1 MLLVNKLINHILLA
15 LLILSP
21 LVSSAETT
29 RYVSDQLEIT
39 MRNGQGVKFAILRV
53 LTSGDRLALIEADS
67 SGYSKVR
74 TIEGVEGWVLT
85 RYLMNAPSV
94 RNLVADSDQKVA
106 NLELELAET
115 KEELQK
121 LSTKATTSDS
131 ESMTLKETSQRL
143 KKEFDSLQ
151 ITASSSIAL
160 SNENIQLKEKIQQT
174 DIRMQ
179 GLVLENTAMKNS
191 ESQSWFLTGVAVLLG
206 GIILGLILPRL
217 RLQRK
222 NSWGNI

>member
-1 MLLVNKLINHILLA
+1 M
-15 LLILSP
+15 SP
-21 LVSSAETT
+21 LISSAETT

-39 MRNGQGVKFAILRV
+39 MRNGQGVKFAIKRV
-53 LTSGDRLALIEADS
+53 LTSGDRLDLIEADS

-94 RNLVADSDQKVA
+94 RNLVADSAQKVA

-115 KEELQK
+115 KEELK
-121 LSTKATTSDS
+121 NVSTKVATSDS
-131 ESMTLKETSQRL
+131 KSMALKETSQRF
-143 KKEFDSLQ
+143 KKELDSLKV
-151 ITASSSIAL
+151 TASSSIAL
-160 SNENIQLKEKIQQT
+160 SKENIQLKEQIQQT
-174 DIRMQ
+174 DIRIQ

-191 ESQSWFLTGVAVLLG
+191 DSQSWFLTGVAVLLG

>member
-1 MLLVNKLINHILLA
+1 VNKLINHILLA

-21 LVSSAETT
+21 LISSAETT

-39 MRNGQGVKFAILRV
+39 MRNGQGVKFAIIRV
-53 LTSGDRLALIEADS
+53 LTSGDPLALIEAGS

-74 TIEGVEGWVLT
+74 TIEGAEGWVLT
-85 RYLMNAPSV
+85 RYLMNTPSA
-94 RNLVADSDQKVA
+94 RNLVTDSEQKVV

-115 KEELQK
+115 KEELQN
-121 LSTKATTSDS
+121 LSTKVTTSDS
-131 ESMTLKETSQRL
+131 ESMTMKETSQRF
-143 KKEFDSLQ
+143 KKELDSLKV
-151 ITASSSIAL
+151 TASSSIAL

>member
-1 MLLVNKLINHILLA
+1 M
-15 LLILSP
+15 SP
-21 LVSSAETT
+21 LISSAENT

-39 MRNGQGVKFAILRV
+39 MRNGQGVKFAIKRV
-53 LTSGDRLALIEADS
+53 LTSGDRLDLIETDS

-115 KEELQK
+115 KEELK
-121 LSTKATTSDS
+121 NVSTKVATSDS
-131 ESMTLKETSQRL
+131 KSMALKETSQRF
-143 KKEFDSLQ
+143 KKELDSLKV
-151 ITASSSIAL
+151 TASNSIAL
-160 SNENIQLKEKIQQT
+160 SNENIQLKQKIQQT
-174 DIRMQ
+174 DTRMQ

-191 ESQSWFLTGVAVLLG
+191 DSQSWFLTGVAVLLG

>member
-1 MLLVNKLINHILLA
+1 MNKLINHILLA

-21 LVSSAETT
+21 LISSAATT
-29 RYVSDQLEIT
+29 RYVSDQLEII
-39 MRNGQGVKFAILRV
+39 MRDGQGVKFAIKKV
-53 LTSGDRLALIEADS
+53 LTSGDRLDLIETDS

-85 RYLMNAPSV
+85 RYLMNTPSA
-94 RNLVADSDQKVA
+94 RNLVTDSEQKVV

-115 KEELQK
+115 KEELQN
-121 LSTKATTSDS
+121 LSTKVTTSDS
-131 ESMTLKETSQRL
+131 ESMTMKETSQRF
-143 KKEFDSLQ
+143 KKELDSLKV
-151 ITASSSIAL
+151 TASSSIAL

>member
-1 MLLVNKLINHILLA
+1 MKKLINHILLT
-15 LLILSP
+15 LLLLSP
-21 LVSSAETT
+21 LTSSAETT

-39 MRNGQGVKFAILRV
+39 MRNGQGVKFAIKSV
-53 LTSGDRLALIEADS
+53 LTSGDRLDLIEVDS

-74 TIEGVEGWVLT
+74 NTDGVEGWVLT

-115 KEELQK
+115 KEELQD
-121 LSTKATTSDS
+121 LSIKVTKSDS
-131 ESMTLKETSQRL
+131 ENMTLKETSQRL
-143 KKEFDSLQ
+143 KKELDSLK
-151 ITASSSIAL
+151 ITASGSIAL
-160 SNENIQLKEKIQQT
+160 DNENIQLKEQIQQNDHRT
-174 DIRMQ
+174 QKLI
-179 GLVLENTAMKNS
+179 LENTAMKNNDG
-191 ESQSWFLTGVAVLLG
+191 QSWFLIGVSVLLG

-217 RLQRK
+217 RFQRK

>member
-1 MLLVNKLINHILLA
+1 M
-15 LLILSP
+15 SP
-21 LVSSAETT
+21 LISSAETT

-39 MRNGQGVKFAILRV
+39 MRNGQGVKFAIKRV
-53 LTSGDRLALIEADS
+53 LTSGDRLDLIEADS

-106 NLELELAET
+106 NLELELAIT
-115 KEELQK
+115 KEELQNV
-121 LSTKATTSDS
+121 STKVATFDS
-131 ESMTLKETSQRL
+131 KSMALKQTSQRF
-143 KKEFDSLQ
+143 KKELDSLKV
-151 ITASSSIAL
+151 TASNSIAL
-160 SNENIQLKEKIQQT
+160 SNENIQLKQKIQQT
-174 DIRMQ
+174 DTRMQ

>member
-1 MLLVNKLINHILLA
+1 MKKLINHILLT
-15 LLILSP
+15 LLLLSP
-21 LVSSAETT
+21 LTSSAETT

-39 MRNGQGVKFAILRV
+39 MRNGQGVKFAIKSV
-53 LTSGDRLALIEADS
+53 LTSGDRLDLIEVDS

-74 TIEGVEGWVLT
+74 NTDGVEGWVLT

-115 KEELQK
+115 KEELQN
-121 LSTKATTSDS
+121 LSIKVTKSDS
-131 ESMTLKETSQRL
+131 ENMTLKETSQRL
-143 KKEFDSLQ
+143 KKELDSLK
-151 ITASSSIAL
+151 ITASGSIAL
-160 SNENIQLKEKIQQT
+160 DNENIQLKEQIQQNDHRT
-174 DIRMQ
+174 QKLI
-179 GLVLENTAMKNS
+179 LENTAMKSNDG
-191 ESQSWFLTGVAVLLG
+191 QSWFLIGVSVLLG

-217 RLQRK
+217 RFQRK

>member
-1 MLLVNKLINHILLA
+1 MNKLINHILLA

-21 LVSSAETT
+21 LISSAETT

-39 MRNGQGVKFAILRV
+39 MRNGQGVKFAIKRV
-53 LTSGDRLALIEADS
+53 LTSGDRLDLIETDS

-94 RNLVADSDQKVA
+94 RNLVADSEQKVA

-115 KEELQK
+115 KEELQN
-121 LSTKATTSDS
+121 LSTKVTTSDS
-131 ESMTLKETSQRL
+131 KSMTIKETSQRL
-143 KKEFDSLQ
+143 KKELDSLQ

-160 SNENIQLKEKIQQT
+160 HNENIQLKEKILQA
-174 DIRMQ
+174 DLRMQ
-179 GLVLENTAMKNS
+179 GLVLENTSIKNS
-191 ESQSWFLTGVAVLLG
+191 DSQSWFLSGVAVLLG

>member
-1 MLLVNKLINHILLA
+1 MNHLLLTLL
-15 LLILSP
+15 LLSP
-21 LVSSAETT
+21 LTSSAETT

-39 MRNGQGVKFAILRV
+39 MRDGQGVKYGVKSV
-53 LTSGDRLALIEADS
+53 LISGDRLDLIEVDS

-74 TIEGVEGWVLT
+74 TMEGVEGWVLT

-115 KEELQK
+115 KEELQN
-121 LSTKATTSDS
+121 LSIKVTTSDS
-131 ESMTLKETSQRL
+131 ENMTLKETSQRL
-143 KKEFDSLQ
+143 KKELDSLKM
-151 ITASSSIAL
+151 TASGSIAL
-160 SNENIQLKEKIQQT
+160 NNENIQLKEQIQQNDHRT
-174 DIRMQ
+174 QKLI
-179 GLVLENTAMKNS
+179 LENTAIKNS
-191 ESQSWFLTGVAVLLG
+191 DGQSWFLIGVAVLLG

-217 RLQRK
+217 RFRRK

>member
-1 MLLVNKLINHILLA
+1 MKKLINHILLA

-21 LVSSAETT
+21 LISSAATT
-29 RYVSDQLEIT
+29 RYVSDQLEII
-39 MRNGQGVKFAILRV
+39 MRDGQGVKFAIKKV
-53 LTSGDRLALIEADS
+53 LTSGDRLDLIEANS

>member
-1 MLLVNKLINHILLA
+1 M
-15 LLILSP
+15 SP
-21 LVSSAETT
+21 LISSAENT

-39 MRNGQGVKFAILRV
+39 MRNGQGVKFAIKRV
-53 LTSGDRLALIEADS
+53 LTSGDRLDLIETDS

-94 RNLVADSDQKVA
+94 RNLVADSTQKVA

-115 KEELQK
+115 KEELK
-121 LSTKATTSDS
+121 NVSTKVATSDS
-131 ESMTLKETSQRL
+131 KSMALKETSQRF
-143 KKEFDSLQ
+143 KKELDSLKV
-151 ITASSSIAL
+151 TASSSIAL
-160 SNENIQLKEKIQQT
+160 SKENIQLKEQIQQT
-174 DIRMQ
+174 DIRIQ

-191 ESQSWFLTGVAVLLG
+191 DSQSWFLTGVAVLLG

>member
-1 MLLVNKLINHILLA
+1 MKKLINHILLT
-15 LLILSP
+15 LLLLSP
-21 LVSSAETT
+21 LTSSAETT

-39 MRNGQGVKFAILRV
+39 MRNGQGVKFAIKSV
-53 LTSGDRLALIEADS
+53 LTSGDRLDLIEVDS

-74 TIEGVEGWVLT
+74 NTDGVEGWVLT

-115 KEELQK
+115 KEELQN
-121 LSTKATTSDS
+121 LSIKVTTSDS
-131 ESMTLKETSQRL
+131 ENMTLKETSQRL
-143 KKEFDSLQ
+143 KKELDSLK
-151 ITASSSIAL
+151 ITASGSIAL
-160 SNENIQLKEKIQQT
+160 DNENIQLKEQIQQNDHRT
-174 DIRMQ
+174 QKLI
-179 GLVLENTAMKNS
+179 LENTAMKNNDG
-191 ESQSWFLTGVAVLLG
+191 QSWFLIGVSVLLG

-217 RLQRK
+217 RFQRK

>member
-1 MLLVNKLINHILLA
+1 MKKLINHILLT
-15 LLILSP
+15 LLLLSP
-21 LVSSAETT
+21 LTSSAETT

-39 MRNGQGVKFAILRV
+39 MRNGQGVKFAIKSV
-53 LTSGDRLALIEADS
+53 LTSGDRLDLIEVDS

-74 TIEGVEGWVLT
+74 TMEGVEGWVLT

-115 KEELQK
+115 KEELQN
-121 LSTKATTSDS
+121 LSIKVTTSDS
-131 ESMTLKETSQRL
+131 ENMTLKETSQRL
-143 KKEFDSLQ
+143 KKELDSLK
-151 ITASSSIAL
+151 ITASGSIAL
-160 SNENIQLKEKIQQT
+160 DNENIQLKEQIQQNDHRT
-174 DIRMQ
+174 QKLI
-179 GLVLENTAMKNS
+179 LENTAMKNNDG
-191 ESQSWFLTGVAVLLG
+191 QSWFLIGVSVLLG

-217 RLQRK
+217 RFQRK

>member
-1 MLLVNKLINHILLA
+1 MNKLINHTLLA
-15 LLILSP
+15 LLLLSP
-21 LVSSAETT
+21 LISSAETT

-39 MRNGQGVKFAILRV
+39 MRDGQGVKFAIKRV
-53 LTSGDRLALIEADS
+53 LTSGDRIELIEADS

-94 RNLVADSDQKVA
+94 RNLVADSAQKVA

-115 KEELQK
+115 KEELK
-121 LSTKATTSDS
+121 NVSTKVATSDS
-131 ESMTLKETSQRL
+131 KSMALKETSQRF
-143 KKEFDSLQ
+143 KKELDSLKVM
-151 ITASSSIAL
+151 ASSSIAL

-174 DIRMQ
+174 DIRIQ

-191 ESQSWFLTGVAVLLG
+191 DSQSWFLTGVAVLLG

>member
-1 MLLVNKLINHILLA
+1 
-15 LLILSP
+15 
-21 LVSSAETT
+21 
-29 RYVSDQLEIT
+29 

-53 LTSGDRLALIEADS
+53 LTSGDRLALIEAGS

-115 KEELQK
+115 MEELQN
-121 LSTKATTSDS
+121 LSTKVTTSDS
-131 ESMTLKETSQRL
+131 KSMTIKETSQRL
-143 KKEFDSLQ
+143 KKELDSLQ

-160 SNENIQLKEKIQQT
+160 HNENIQLKEKIQQT

>member
-1 MLLVNKLINHILLA
+1 M
-15 LLILSP
+15 SP
-21 LVSSAETT
+21 LISSAETT

-39 MRNGQGVKFAILRV
+39 MRNGQGVKFAIKRV
-53 LTSGDRLALIEADS
+53 LTSGDRLDLIEADS

-106 NLELELAET
+106 NLELELAVT
-115 KEELQK
+115 KEELQNV
-121 LSTKATTSDS
+121 STKVATFDS
-131 ESMTLKETSQRL
+131 KSMALKKTSQRF
-143 KKEFDSLQ
+143 KKELDSLKV
-151 ITASSSIAL
+151 TASSSIAL
-160 SNENIQLKEKIQQT
+160 SNENIQLKQKIQQT
-174 DIRMQ
+174 DTRMQ

>member
-1 MLLVNKLINHILLA
+1 MKKLINHILLT
-15 LLILSP
+15 LLLLSP
-21 LVSSAETT
+21 LTSSAETT

-39 MRNGQGVKFAILRV
+39 MRNGQGVKFAIKSV
-53 LTSGDRLALIEADS
+53 LTSGDRLDLIEVDS

-74 TIEGVEGWVLT
+74 NTDGVEGWVLT

-115 KEELQK
+115 KEELQD
-121 LSTKATTSDS
+121 LSIKVTKSDS
-131 ESMTLKETSQRL
+131 ENMTLKETSQRL
-143 KKEFDSLQ
+143 KKELDSLK
-151 ITASSSIAL
+151 ITASGSIAL
-160 SNENIQLKEKIQQT
+160 DNENIQLKEQIQQNDHRT
-174 DIRMQ
+174 QKLI
-179 GLVLENTAMKNS
+179 LENTAMKSNDG
-191 ESQSWFLTGVAVLLG
+191 QSWFLIGVSVLLG

-217 RLQRK
+217 RFQRK

>member
-1 MLLVNKLINHILLA
+1 MNKLINHTLLTF
-15 LLILSP
+15 LLMSP
-21 LVSSAETT
+21 LISSAETT

-39 MRNGQGVKFAILRV
+39 MRNGQGVKFAIKRV
-53 LTSGDRLALIEADS
+53 LTSGDRLDLIEADS

-94 RNLVADSDQKVA
+94 RNLVADSAQKVA

-115 KEELQK
+115 KEELK
-121 LSTKATTSDS
+121 NVSTKVATSDS
-131 ESMTLKETSQRL
+131 KSMALKETSQRF
-143 KKEFDSLQ
+143 KKELDSLKV
-151 ITASSSIAL
+151 TASSSIAL
-160 SNENIQLKEKIQQT
+160 SKENIQLKEQIQQT
-174 DIRMQ
+174 DIRIQ

-191 ESQSWFLTGVAVLLG
+191 DSQSWFLTGVAVLLG

>member
-1 MLLVNKLINHILLA
+1 VNKLINHILLA

-21 LVSSAETT
+21 LISSAETT

-39 MRNGQGVKFAILRV
+39 MRDGQGVKFAIKRV
-53 LTSGDRLALIEADS
+53 LTSGDRLDLIEADS

-94 RNLVADSDQKVA
+94 RNLVADSAQKVA

-115 KEELQK
+115 KEELK
-121 LSTKATTSDS
+121 NVSTKVATSDS
-131 ESMTLKETSQRL
+131 KSMALKETSQRF
-143 KKEFDSLQ
+143 KKELDSLKVM
-151 ITASSSIAL
+151 ASSSIAL

-174 DIRMQ
+174 DIRIQ

-191 ESQSWFLTGVAVLLG
+191 DSQSWFLTGVAVLLG

>member
-1 MLLVNKLINHILLA
+1 MNKLINHILLA

-21 LVSSAETT
+21 LISSAETT

-39 MRNGQGVKFAILRV
+39 MRDGQGVKFAIKRV
-53 LTSGDRLALIEADS
+53 LTSGDRLELIEAGS

-94 RNLVADSDQKVA
+94 RNLVADSAQKVA

-115 KEELQK
+115 KEELRK
-121 LSTKATTSDS
+121 LYTKATTSDS

-160 SNENIQLKEKIQQT
+160 SNENTQLKEKIQQI
-174 DIRMQ
+174 DIRIQ
-179 GLVLENTAMKNS
+179 ALVLENTAIKNS
-191 ESQSWFLTGVAVLLG
+191 DSQSWFLTGVAVLLG
-206 GIILGLILPRL
+206 GIILGFILPRI
-217 RLQRK
+217 RFQRK